1 MIVKKGGVRMPLT
14 MASIGESNII
24 KRITGKDEIR
34 QHLSEL
40 GFVVGESVTIIS
52 MMGGNMII
60 SVKNSRIAIDR
71 AMANRIMI

>member
-1 MIVKKGGVRMPLT
+1 MPLT

-71 AMANRIMI
+71 AMANRIII